1 MIYTILLFCF
11 IVLLFFSIWIIYVK
25 YQARIKE
32 KNRMNELAKRIMTEY
47 FTALGSPIAEHLV
60 SVIFQLEPEM
70 KKGVMTRVIV
80 KYMDYLEV
88 NDPEKLDKL
97 IDEMEPGAT
106 IIRNI

>member
-1 MIYTILLFCF
+1 
-11 IVLLFFSIWIIYVK
+11 
-25 YQARIKE
+25 
-32 KNRMNELAKRIMTEY
+32 MNELAKRIMTEY